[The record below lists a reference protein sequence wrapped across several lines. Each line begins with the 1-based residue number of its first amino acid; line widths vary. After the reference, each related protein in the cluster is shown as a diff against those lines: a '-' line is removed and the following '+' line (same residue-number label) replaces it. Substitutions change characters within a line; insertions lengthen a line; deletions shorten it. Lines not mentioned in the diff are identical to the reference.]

1 MTEQQ
6 SFKRRIRARMDKT
19 GESYTAARRQL
30 LEKSAAPEPQAGSRV
45 SDEAVRRETG
55 RGWDGWFAVLDDW
68 GAIDRRHG
76 EIARWL
82 VAEHALGGWWA
93 QGVTV
98 RYEQARGLR
107 LPGQQSD
114 GLFAAGV
121 TRTFAVPVERLFE
134 AFAEEELR
142 ERWLPGDRLDV
153 TTAHPGRTLRA
164 RWEDSATRIAVEFTS
179 KGEAKSAAALSHHR
193 LPDPETGERMKA
205 YWRERLDALK
215 ALLEG

>member
-30 LEKSAAPEPQAGSRV
+30 LDKRAAPEPPAGNRV

-55 RGWDGWFAVLDDW
+55 RGWDEWFALLDGW
-68 GAIDRRHG
+68 GAADRKHG

-82 VAEHALGGWWA
+82 VAEHGVGGWWA
-93 QGVTV
+93 QSVTV
-98 RYEQARGLR
+98 AYEQARGLR
-107 LPGQQSD
+107 VPGQQSD

-121 TRTFAVPVERLFE
+121 TRTVAVPVGRLFE
-134 AFAEEELR
+134 AFADEELR
-142 ERWLPGDRLDV
+142 ERWLPGDRLEV
-153 TTAHPGRTLRA
+153 TTAHPDRSLRA
-164 RWEDSATRIAVEFTS
+164 RWEDSPTRIAVEFTG
-179 KGEAKSAAALSHHR
+179 KGEAKSVAALSHHR

-205 YWRERLDALK
+205 YWRERMDALK
-215 ALLEG
+215 ALLES